1 MSKADTQRLYLAIP
15 CPAPLLA
22 RLSDLQSQLDSDT
35 WTLRLS
41 DPADFHL
48 TLHFLGQTPTR
59 VIDDLHRE
67 IGAVVH
73 ARRPFDLQ
81 VKGLGAFPHWE
92 APGILWAGVQDPS
105 GKLAELH
112 QASLRVLNSYR
123 LFKLE
128 ERYTPHITLARVKKI
143 SAAWNTRRLQAIHGW
158 DDALGPYPVE
168 EVRLM
173 RSLPGP
179 NTRDEMVGSYR
190 LQR

>member
-1 MSKADTQRLYLAIP
+1 MTETHRLYLAIP
-15 CPAPLLA
+15 CPPTLVA
-22 RLSDLQSQLDSDT
+22 RLTELQARLEADT
-35 WTLRLS
+35 WTLRFS

-73 ARRPFDLQ
+73 ARRPFDLA

-92 APGILWAGVQDPS
+92 APGILWAGVQDS
-105 GKLAELH
+105 VGKLAELH
-112 QASLRVLNSYR
+112 QATLRVLNAYR

-128 ERYTPHITLARVKKI
+128 EHYTPHITLARVKKI
-143 SAAWNTRRLQAIHGW
+143 SAAWDARRLQVVKGW
-158 DDALGPYPVE
+158 DDALGVYPVE

-173 RSLPGP
+173 RSQPGADV
-179 NTRDEMVGSYR
+179 RDEVLGTYK
-190 LQR
+190 LQA